1 MKKLI
6 SVLFVLPAFAGFGQS
21 RIATSSNC
29 DVCSDYVFTSISVL
43 KDVKPTD
50 AYYIPLQ
57 SLLERYSINVAP
69 CSLTTFGGSQTLT
82 NGALAQIMSSCLRVI
97 SELKKYTIIDKTNT
111 EKIKIE
117 AKVKFSGFDIFS
129 HKYAVIGKVKD
140 VKASDCYYPDVKTL
154 IEDYKIDITNKA
166 GLLQASKP
174 ANGKNAGIMLKQVFG
189 LTNINLSKFTKP
201 TITKSEFV
209 MLLSDALDEYNEM
222 LGAAIE

>member
-1 MKKLI
+1 M
-6 SVLFVLPAFAGFGQS
+6 
-21 RIATSSNC
+21 
-29 DVCSDYVFTSISVL
+29 
-43 KDVKPTD
+43 
-50 AYYIPLQ
+50 
-57 SLLERYSINVAP
+57 
-69 CSLTTFGGSQTLT
+69 
-82 NGALAQIMSSCLRVI
+82 
-97 SELKKYTIIDKTNT
+97 
-111 EKIKIE
+111 
-117 AKVKFSGFDIFS
+117 
-129 HKYAVIGKVKD
+129 
-140 VKASDCYYPDVKTL
+140 